1 MTIDLKKLFPVEHTD
16 NKFVGALLKAI
27 KSGAKPEFD
36 YLKFK
41 QSISSLEEMDMA
53 KGTAVKSAFTT
64 ASTMGLT
71 KNKLLQSTKY
81 YQKILNNEKAKF
93 ATAVQNQMDERIS
106 KKLSEAEKLK
116 QRIEDYELKIS
127 KMNQEMEAY
136 KQKINSVDSEITEA
150 KNKIENTK
158 NNFLVAY
165 EKVSSI
171 LSEDI
176 EMISNHL

>member
-1 MTIDLKKLFPVEHTD
+1 MTIDLKKLFPNDESG
-16 NKFVGALLKAI
+16 NKFFGALLKAI
-27 KSGAKPEFD
+27 KSGAKQEFD

-41 QSISSLEEMDMA
+41 QSVTSLEEMDME
-53 KGTAVKSAFTT
+53 KGTAIKSAFTT

-71 KNKLLQSTKY
+71 KNKLIQSTKY
-81 YQKILNNEKAKF
+81 YQKILNAEKAKF
-93 ATAVQNQMDERIS
+93 ATAVQHQMDERIS
-106 KKLSEAEKLK
+106 KKITEAEKLK

-136 KQKINSVDSEITEA
+136 KHKIANVDSEIAEA

-158 NNFLVAY
+158 NSFLVAY

-176 EMISNHL
+176 DMISNHL